1 VALFLRIVGQG
12 REVLGVQQFSVMS
25 YAPPPTD
32 TIDDR
37 PSDEFRASSNGL
49 AYSSATDS
57 ARDGDLDG
65 VSTGPLVQRNVNDNT
80 VPLFSSPS
88 PSNAGPALLSASGSI
103 VVIQVVAPAT
113 LPEGYELE
121 TEVISFTEQ
130 QRQTIKVKVP
140 VGGVE
145 QGQSFFAPMTVMGSL
160 IPDVRTVETGAV
172 LDHRIEIPTGH
183 WRDGFFDLFKYGV
196 CHGHVVMS
204 FVCPLSECLSDSL
217 AI

>member
-1 VALFLRIVGQG
+1 
-12 REVLGVQQFSVMS
+12 MS
-25 YAPPPTD
+25 YAPLPTN
-32 TIDDR
+32 TIDDG
-37 PSDEFRASSNGL
+37 PNEEFRASSDGL
-49 AYSSATDS
+49 AYSSAADS
-57 ARDGDLDG
+57 ALDGDIDG
-65 VSTGPLVQRNVNDNT
+65 TFTGPQMPCTLNDNA

-88 PSNAGPALLSASGSI
+88 PSNVGPALPTASGSM

-204 FVCPLSECLSDSL
+204 FLCPLGECLPDSL
-217 AI
+217 AIRYSTAILSQG